1 MPYSNRFTRDYP
13 GYIIFLIDQSGST
26 EDSMS
31 ENNRTIAEN
40 IADLVNNNIT
50 EVTKRATKQEGDE
63 EEFVKREICFTIIGY
78 GGKGNPEDESDL
90 YNWNA
95 ELIMDAKFCDDI
107 KNEYKLQRSSISN
120 TDVYPILAPT
130 HGGGTPMTAAFKV
143 AYELLKRWNK
153 SHDSNLDPVP
163 VIINISD
170 GEPTDNQK
178 GELQET
184 INKIKEL
191 KTADGS
197 PLIMNVHLSAA
208 QAARELKTP
217 INEEDCYDE
226 YSKLMFEISTE
237 VTTDMIEHNRALRGM
252 GVPKGGR
259 LFISNCTDFKAA
271 VDFIAIGTEIKQQQ
285 MR

>member
-1 MPYSNRFTRDYP
+1 MPYSNRFTRKNP

-26 EDSMS
+26 EDCINGHS
-31 ENNRTIAEN
+31 IAEN

-50 EVTKRATKQEGDE
+50 EATTRATKQEGDE

-78 GGKGNPEDESDL
+78 GGKGNPEDESDPR
-90 YNWNA
+90 NWNA
-95 ELIMDAKFCDDI
+95 ELLMAAKFCDDI
-107 KNEYKLQRSSISN
+107 KNKYKLQRSSISN

-130 HGGGTPMTAAFKV
+130 HGGGTPMTAAFKD

-153 SHDSNLDPVP
+153 SHDSDLDPVP

-237 VTTDMIEHNRALRGM
+237 VTTDMIEHNKAIRKM
-252 GVPKGGR
+252 GVPEGGR
-259 LFISNCTDFKAA
+259 LFISNCTDFTAA
-271 VDFIAIGTEIKQQQ
+271 ARFIAIGTEIKQ

>member
-107 KNEYKLQRSSISN
+107 DR
-120 TDVYPILAPT
+120 
-130 HGGGTPMTAAFKV
+130 
-143 AYELLKRWNK
+143 K
-153 SHDSNLDPVP
+153 SV
-163 VIINISD
+163 V
-170 GEPTDNQK
+170 
-178 GELQET
+178 
-184 INKIKEL
+184 
-191 KTADGS
+191 
-197 PLIMNVHLSAA
+197 
-208 QAARELKTP
+208 
-217 INEEDCYDE
+217 
-226 YSKLMFEISTE
+226 
-237 VTTDMIEHNRALRGM
+237 
-252 GVPKGGR
+252 
-259 LFISNCTDFKAA
+259 
-271 VDFIAIGTEIKQQQ
+271 
-285 MR
+285 